1 MQFLA
6 QAGEQLEYRKKG
18 SGVLEFTCGGNHA
31 RATAKDASASPP
43 CIPRGLVRP
52 PASIAT
58 ASRARGCA
66 EGCPAPPWSA
76 RGALALS
83 DGGALMR

>member
-6 QAGEQLEYRKKG
+6 QAGERLEYRKKG

-43 CIPRGLVRP
+43 CVPR
-52 PASIAT
+52 ASP
-58 ASRARGCA
+58 G
-66 EGCPAPPWSA
+66 
-76 RGALALS
+76 
-83 DGGALMR
+83 